1 MYFCTWH
8 VNASIFFISNLLAL
22 FVTTS
27 FPRFGLSISICW
39 CSQPAIFSH
48 FTGERD
54 FLFNNGPKSTKYF
67 GIVPCTFFSES
78 KAKRFFHVLSFLWSM
93 NMFNRR
99 LIPSHKKRA
108 NVFSFEHPTS
118 ANGLIDGLGA
128 PVVWILGIPRMEREC
143 YFGVS
148 INWNPASCHHKKV
161 GFGSG
166 SSKLKGLLEGRWRA
180 PELAWPYI
188 LVNQLPPPKKK

>member
-1 MYFCTWH
+1 MH
-8 VNASIFFISNLLAL
+8 VFLWIKSKA
-22 FVTTS
+22 V
-27 FPRFGLSISICW
+27 LS
-39 CSQPAIFSH
+39 CS
-48 FTGERD
+48 
-54 FLFNNGPKSTKYF
+54 
-67 GIVPCTFFSES
+67 FFSLIHEHVQSSINS
-78 KAKRFFHVLSFLWSM
+78 KPQKM
-93 NMFNRR
+93 GQC
-99 LIPSHKKRA
+99 
-108 NVFSFEHPTS
+108 FSFEHPTS

-188 LVNQLPPPKKK
+188 LVNQLPPPKKNNGERKWERERVLFRTI